1 MVDFQQG
8 LTKAGL
14 LDEALAAL
22 RWGASYLMACHPQP
36 NVFMAV
42 QGNHSLD
49 FHYYVGIALRHGRTS
64 MHVVGTAHVTA
75 PCFLQGPPEHYEEWV
90 SGPGASLHRIL
101 RILNYFAF
109 GQFPV

>member
-49 FHYYVGIALRHGRTS
+49 FHYYVGTKLGAQ
-64 MHVVGTAHVTA
+64 A
-75 PCFLQGPPEHYEEWV
+75 CQGPACMSE
-90 SGPGASLHRIL
+90 
-101 RILNYFAF
+101 
-109 GQFPV
+109 GQQM

>member
-1 MVDFQQG
+1 MSAVVDYQQG

-49 FHYYVGIALRHGRTS
+49 FHYYVGATFRRGRMS
-64 MHVVGTAHVTA
+64 MHIAETAHDRPLLPA
-75 PCFLQGPPEHYEEWV
+75 GPA
-90 SGPGASLHRIL
+90 GKLRGLGARRTRCVCI
-101 RILNYFAF
+101 AT
-109 GQFPV
+109 